1 KHNSAVGLS
10 GYCAS
15 RSSGRAARRAVL
27 SHVDPDQCTAERDV
41 LYGAGMLLVA
51 RRSARPLNAIAGANM
66 MSLAA
71 IVVSLLVT
79 VGLANAGDIV
89 IKPKASDGT
98 VVLRLS
104 AGKIPEAS
112 PGHAANTGEIA
123 IKPKSSDSAV
133 VLTLSAGKLV
143 KASVRAKP
151 EHMPKQEPVRDTAVF
166 ARAP

>member
-1 KHNSAVGLS
+1 MK
-10 GYCAS
+10 
-15 RSSGRAARRAVL
+15 
-27 SHVDPDQCTAERDV
+27 
-41 LYGAGMLLVA
+41 
-51 RRSARPLNAIAGANM
+51 
-66 MSLAA
+66 SLAA
-71 IVVSLLVT
+71 IVTPLLVT
-79 VGLANAGDIV
+79 VGSNAGDIV

-104 AGKIPEAS
+104 AGKILEAS

-151 EHMPKQEPVRDTAVF
+151 EHMPKQEPVKDTAVF

>member
-1 KHNSAVGLS
+1 MGT
-10 GYCAS
+10 G
-15 RSSGRAARRAVL
+15 RSL
-27 SHVDPDQCTAERDV
+27 
-41 LYGAGMLLVA
+41 
-51 RRSARPLNAIAGANM
+51 PLNPVKGPKM
-66 MSLAA
+66 KSLAA
-71 IVVSLLVT
+71 IVTPLLVT
-79 VGLANAGDIV
+79 VGVANAGDIV

-104 AGKIPEAS
+104 AGKILEAS

-151 EHMPKQEPVRDTAVF
+151 EHMPKQEPVKDTAVF